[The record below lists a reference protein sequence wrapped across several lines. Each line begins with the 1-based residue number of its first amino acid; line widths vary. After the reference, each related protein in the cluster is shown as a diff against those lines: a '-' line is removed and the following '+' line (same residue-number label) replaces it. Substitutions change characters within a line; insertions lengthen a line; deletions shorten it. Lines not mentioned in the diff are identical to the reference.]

1 MQNVALKNLNDG
13 HGSIEHSA
21 MYRPTSCGATY
32 TYSEGGL
39 INPVIYILDIYANV
53 CLPDVRG
60 DDDVIADPT
69 ALRAIYLSDARLR
82 RLARNKR
89 RKGRK

>member
-1 MQNVALKNLNDG
+1 MDQFETDHNTGNLR
-13 HGSIEHSA
+13 HKETGSGNYLAYEIAH
-21 MYRPTSCGATY
+21 PNG
-32 TYSEGGL
+32 
-39 INPVIYILDIYANV
+39 
-53 CLPDVRG
+53 LPDVRG

-69 ALRAIYLSDARLR
+69 ALRTIYLSDARLR